1 MPDSAISTHLAEQM
15 IKQGARSDGN
25 LLVVPS
31 DRVFLL
37 DANVDPVPPWVIS
50 SPLLKRLG
58 STRLFA
64 LNLINCVGHL
74 RLGPLELEAV
84 STKLSQTAFRRL
96 VTEVSNYIVSLPFSH
111 RGAGSGYRFAHR
123 DDMPIAYHAL
133 VYVSDLLRSGQ
144 LQTAVGQITANPHV
158 LFVRERRYVRVEQ
171 ARRVDAATV
180 RLVCAVPRHLEPVA
194 PGARVARS
202 SLGTCL
208 EETPVAGH
216 FPGRVSSSRMVGLV
230 DNPENQF
237 VRHALEWMLRA
248 ADSLLMY
255 EHCPRDIVAEA
266 QQTVNA
272 LERLLAHDLF
282 RLVSRPHQ
290 LSLSSQVLQ
299 RRAGYREMLTYF
311 SQLMLPPTPTWPQD
325 LGQML
330 ELKDAATLYEYWV
343 FVTICRMIEEILSA
357 APVEATA
364 ACPPWVQQ
372 SPLEVALSSDIEVR
386 FPEGVV
392 VRYQDLRRGYSGV
405 FCPDVTLTTPAGM
418 WVFDAKFRLGKGRHL
433 DDVLHR
439 DEDDQSD
446 VSAKSEDIDKMHAY
460 RDALPGCRG
469 AYVVYPGD
477 AKDLFPAPVSGVCG
491 ALPVR
496 DADPVSDVV
505 DGVGA
510 LPARPTGNPS
520 HLSDM
525 LRVLL
530 TQTPTHAEPLGPHT
544 FGARRLP
551 DWP

>member
-1 MPDSAISTHLAEQM
+1 MPSSAVSTHLAEQM
-15 IKQGARSDGN
+15 IRQGARSDGN

-31 DRVFLL
+31 DQVYFL
-37 DANVDPVPPWVIS
+37 DVNVDPVPPWVTS

-58 STRLFA
+58 STHLFA

-84 STKLSQTAFRRL
+84 STKLSQIAFRRL

-111 RGAGSGYRFAHR
+111 RGAGSGYEFAHR
-123 DDMPIAYHAL
+123 DDMPTAYHAL
-133 VYVSDLLRSGQ
+133 VYVSDLLRSKR
-144 LQTAVGQITANPHV
+144 LQTAVAQITANPHV

-180 RLVCAVPRHLEPVA
+180 RLLCAVPRHLEPVA
-194 PGARVARS
+194 PGAWVACG
-202 SLGTCL
+202 SLGTRL

-216 FPGRVSSSRMVGLV
+216 FPGQVSSSRMVGLV

-237 VRHALEWMLRA
+237 VRHALESMLRA
-248 ADSLLMY
+248 AGSLLMH
-255 EHCPRDIVAEA
+255 ERCPRNIADEA
-266 QQTVNA
+266 QQAVNA

-299 RRAGYREMLTYF
+299 RRAGYREMLAFY

-330 ELKDAATLYEYWV
+330 ELKDAATLFEYWV
-343 FVTICRMIEEILSA
+343 FVTICSIIEEILGV
-357 APVEATA
+357 APVEATVVR
-364 ACPPWVQQ
+364 PPCGQQ
-372 SPLEVALSSDIEVR
+372 GPLEVTLSSGIEAR

-392 VRYQDLRRGYSGV
+392 VRYQDLRRGYSGD
-405 FCPDVTLTTPAGM
+405 FRPDVTLTTPAGM
-418 WVFDAKFRLGKGRHL
+418 WVFDAKFRLGKGRDL
-433 DDVLHR
+433 DDVFHS
-439 DEDDQSD
+439 DEDDRPD
-446 VSAKSEDIDKMHAY
+446 ASAKAEDIDKMHAY
-460 RDALPGCRG
+460 RDALPTCRG
-469 AYVVYPGD
+469 AYVIYPGD
-477 AKDLFPAPVSGVCG
+477 AKDLFAAPLSGVSG

-496 DADPVSDVV
+496 DADPMSEAV

-510 LPARPTGNPS
+510 LPARPTGDLS
-520 HLSDM
+520 HLSDI

-530 TQTPTHAEPLGPHT
+530 TEAPTHAER
-544 FGARRLP
+544 AC
-551 DWP
+551 